1 MSLIEHLFST
11 NPTQIDGLPE
21 HLKAIITDV
30 KNVKLSAVLSSKNTY
45 SGSQLHQLI
54 NVCFRA
60 LLFWSKTSLDLK
72 LEEKLKTFVRSLL
85 GLQLN
90 ERSLKPADL
99 LAILLYLA
107 HGLFMKENWVG
118 PSYLSPNARKIEKQ
132 GLKIDTSKKYQIEL
146 QGDATAVK
154 LMADNELS
162 VEDLSAHSLDKVKKE
177 SYLKLSEIDT
187 EKTKLLA
194 HRIGING
201 EDFIKSY
208 RLMDLFAVFK
218 ALLRVALE
226 TEEIVAHFGVYISLL
241 NARAAKLHSGLMEQ
255 PCEILRKELELFYA
269 QTIEKLKTEL
279 EAESE
284 QSKQKLIE
292 LSFIK
297 IEFALSLLQF
307 YEFRESQLLIMQVM
321 SNLGIEVSFTGKMG
335 IRTKYQN
342 FKVAQLVVDVRQQ
355 PAEQTPVASDT
366 PQPTVVPLDEIFDNI
381 LHEKPVIDDFIG
393 YSNSEQSLET
403 NVVLLAL
410 MIHTLKSQAFDDQQR
425 EKAMAYLNNIVHN
438 FRDYAVMTTALV
450 FRSNLEF
457 QMTRKM
463 ERSMLQF
470 EQLSRDWH
478 SKDFAL
484 VDRLRLAHTINFPS
498 YIELITT
505 LAQNYIRIQAFMSAF
520 GLYKDLGLH
529 NRAVECLFLGGQ
541 KGQALD
547 YLNGLSESFQKQPSI
562 LCILGDIYKDPS
574 YYQRAIESSNG
585 KFAAAFRALG
595 NYHFVNKDYDLSLG
609 FYQQAVELNDY
620 SLSSW
625 MRIAFIKMEKG
636 DVEDAISAYKK
647 AVWINESEAG
657 AWTNLAILYRRVS
670 KGELAFE
677 AIQKAIGLKER
688 NWYNWY
694 NAVII
699 SLENQNFSWFVRSCL
714 KLAELDR
721 PEEIKDFIVRKFPL
735 VLQHSIK
742 SAGENVSQLRQS
754 ELLLSK

>member
-11 NPTQIDGLPE
+11 NASQLEGLSDS
-21 HLKAIITDV
+21 LKPLITDV
-30 KNVKLSAVLSSKNTY
+30 KNVKLSTVLSTKNNY
-45 SGSQLHQLI
+45 SDSQLHKLI

-60 LLFWSKTSLDLK
+60 LLNWSKNSIDKT
-72 LEEKLKTFVRSLL
+72 LEEKLKTFIKSVLEVKL
-85 GLQLN
+85 T
-90 ERSLKPADL
+90 ERTLKAADL
-99 LAILLYLA
+99 LAIVLHLV
-107 HGLFMKENWVG
+107 HGLLMKENWVG
-118 PSYLSPNARKIEKQ
+118 PSYLSPNARRIEKQ
-132 GLKIDTSKKYQIEL
+132 GLKIDTSKKYIIDLES
-146 QGDATAVK
+146 DATVAK
-154 LMADNELS
+154 LMSDNQLTADE
-162 VEDLSAHSLDKVKKE
+162 LSAHSLDKVKKE
-177 SYLKLSEIDT
+177 SYLKLAENDA
-187 EKTKLLA
+187 ERMKLVA

-208 RLMDLFAVFK
+208 RLLDLFAVFK
-218 ALLRVALE
+218 ALLRLCFE
-226 TEEIVAHFGVYISLL
+226 TEEIVLHFGAYISLL
-241 NARAAKLHSGLMEQ
+241 NARAAKMHCGIMEQ
-255 PCEILRKELELFYA
+255 PCEFLRKELELFYA
-269 QTIEKLKTEL
+269 KTIEKLKDDLKSDE
-279 EAESE
+279 EGN
-284 QSKQKLIE
+284 KNKLIE
-292 LSFIK
+292 LCFVK

-307 YEFRESQLLIMQVM
+307 YEFKESQLLILQVM
-321 SNLGIEVSFTGKMG
+321 SNLGIEVSFTGKLG
-335 IRTKYQN
+335 VRTKYQN

-355 PAEQTPVASDT
+355 STEQSPIANSTA
-366 PQPTVVPLDEIFDNI
+366 QPTVVPLDEIFDNI

-393 YSNSEQSLET
+393 YSNAEQTLET

-438 FRDYAVMTTALV
+438 FRDYAVMITALV
-450 FRSNLEF
+450 YRSNLEF
-457 QMTRKM
+457 QMSRKM

-478 SKDFAL
+478 SKDFSLA
-484 VDRLRLAHTINFPS
+484 DRLKLAHTINFPS

-529 NRAVECLFLGGQ
+529 TRAIECLFLGGQ

-547 YLNGLSESFQKQPSI
+547 YLNGLPESFQKQPSI
-562 LCILGDIYKDPS
+562 LCILGDVYKDSS
-574 YYQRAIESSNG
+574 YYQKAIESSNG

-595 NYHFVNKDYDLSLG
+595 NYHFVNKDYDLSFG
-609 FYQQAVELNDY
+609 FYKQAVELNDY

-636 DVEDAISAYKK
+636 DFEDAIAAYKK
-647 AVWINESEAG
+647 SVWIDESEAG
-657 AWTNLAILYRRVS
+657 AWTNLAILYRKVN
-670 KGELAFE
+670 KPQLAFE
-677 AIQKAIGLKER
+677 AIQKAIALKER

-714 KLAELDR
+714 KLAELDK
-721 PEEIKDFIVRKFPL
+721 PEEIKDFIVRKFAL
-735 VLQHSIK
+735 IMQHTIK
-742 SAGENVSQLRQS
+742 SAGESVAQLRQA